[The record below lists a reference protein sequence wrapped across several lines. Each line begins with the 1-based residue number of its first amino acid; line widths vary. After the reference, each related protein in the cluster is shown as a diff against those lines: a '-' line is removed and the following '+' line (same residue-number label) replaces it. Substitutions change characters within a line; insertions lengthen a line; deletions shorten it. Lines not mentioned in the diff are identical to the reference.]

1 MALPHF
7 KQSKALSLGVEL
19 ELQILDTNDYAL
31 TPMAYD
37 LLYWVGR
44 DKRHPGTI
52 VPEITQGMIE
62 ISTGIHTEHQSLLEE
77 LLQIRDFL
85 LKAGRELNLSLSGGG
100 THAFQHWG
108 ETRIFEK
115 ERFHQISALYGYLAK
130 QFTIFGQHIHIG
142 CPSPDDALYLLHSL
156 SRYIP
161 HMIALS
167 ASSPYVHGHDTG
179 FASARLN
186 SVLAF
191 PLSGRAPML
200 ESWAEFEQYFEK
212 MTRTGVVAGMKD
224 FYWDIRPKPEFGTIE
239 IRVCDTPLTVDHAA
253 DLAAYLQAL
262 CRHLMMDRPIQPN
275 EDDYLVYTFNRFQ
288 ACRFG
293 TAGIL
298 VDPKTAEHHII
309 CDDILRTLDRIEQH
323 AMDLNGDGA
332 CKRIKQRM
340 QEGESDANWCRQTFA
355 ALGSAPE
362 LMRAQ
367 AKRWGNESQSESSK
381 S

>member
-1 MALPHF
+1 MALESF
-7 KQSKALSLGVEL
+7 KSSRPLSLGVEL
-19 ELQILDTNDYAL
+19 ELQILDTHDYAL
-31 TPMAYD
+31 TPMADD

-44 DKRHPGTI
+44 QAGHPGNI

-62 ISTGIHTEHQSLLEE
+62 ISTGIHTTHQTLKAE
-77 LLQIRDFL
+77 LGEIRDFL
-85 LKAGRELNLSLSGGG
+85 CRGGRELNLALAGGG

-108 ETRIFEK
+108 ETRIFDK
-115 ERFHQISALYGYLAK
+115 ERFHHLSDLYGYLAK

-142 CPSPDDALYLLHSL
+142 CPSPDEALFLLHSL

-167 ASSPYVHGHDTG
+167 GASPYVHGHDTG

-186 SVLAF
+186 SVFAF
-191 PLSGRAPML
+191 PLSGRAPMVA
-200 ESWAEFEQYFEK
+200 SWEEFGDYFDK
-212 MTRTGVVAGMKD
+212 MTRTGVVKSMKD

-239 IRVCDTPLTVDHAA
+239 IRVCDTPLTVGHAA

-262 CRHLMMDRPIQPN
+262 CRYLMIERPIVPT

-293 TAGIL
+293 AEGIL
-298 VDPKTAEHHII
+298 VDPKSGTH
-309 CDDILRTLDRIEQH
+309 CSLRDDMLQTLGRIEQH
-323 AMDLNGDGA
+323 AIELDADVA
-332 CKRIKQRM
+332 CARIKARV
-340 QEGESDANWCRQTFA
+340 ERGESDATWCRTCFA
-355 ALGSAPE
+355 ELGSAAE

-367 AKRWGNESQSESSK
+367 SIRWQEA
-381 S
+381 

>member
-1 MALPHF
+1 MTLETF
-7 KQSKALSLGVEL
+7 KHSRALSVGVEL
-19 ELQILDTNDYAL
+19 ELQILDTYDYAL
-31 TPMAYD
+31 TPMAND

-44 DKRHPGTI
+44 QRNHPGTI

-62 ISTGIHTEHQSLLEE
+62 ISTGIHTEHKTLVAE

-85 LKAGRELNLSLSGGG
+85 SLAGTELNLAISGGG

-115 ERFHQISALYGYLAK
+115 ERFHQISDLYGYLAK

-142 CPSPDDALYLLHSL
+142 CPSPDVALYLLHAL
-156 SRYIP
+156 SRYVP

-167 ASSPYVHGHDTG
+167 GASPYVHGHDTG

-186 SVLAF
+186 SVFAF
-191 PLSGRAPML
+191 PLSGRAPL
-200 ESWAEFEQYFEK
+200 VASWDEFGDYYKK
-212 MTRTGVVAGMKD
+212 MTGTGVVNSMKD

-239 IRVCDTPLTVDHAA
+239 MRVCDTPLTVQHAA

-262 CRHLMMDRPIQPN
+262 CRYLMIERPIQPN

-293 TAGIL
+293 TAGVL
-298 VDPKTAEHHII
+298 VDPKTGELLAAK
-309 CDDILRTLDRIEQH
+309 DDILFTLGRIEQH
-323 AMDLNGDGA
+323 AIELNADVA
-332 CKRIKQRM
+332 CARIKRRL
-340 QEGESDANWCRQTFA
+340 ESNDSDANWCRERFA
-355 ALGSAPE
+355 EFGSAPE
-362 LMRAQ
+362 LMRSQ
-367 AKRWGNESQSESSK
+367 ANWWRQN
-381 S
+381 